1 MQAGT
6 FRAPWAAL
14 VLALVGGTLAIAL
27 AAPATADAARCFGKK
42 PTIVGT
48 DKSEKIVGTRKT
60 DVIFA
65 RRGNDK
71 IVGKGAPD
79 RICGGPGNDKVK
91 GGIGIDS
98 LGGGL
103 GNDKLSGGSEED
115 YLEGEEGNDDLDGG
129 DGDDFDLYGGDG
141 EDRVDGGEG
150 DDTVYLESRSGD
162 PDVYAGGAG
171 IDTLNL
177 TYAHSSALI
186 VSLDGVANDGVNCPQ
201 QCEGDNV
208 EASVEYVSGPEAA
221 ARLTLIGSD
230 ANNVL
235 TGGYMKDDIDGG
247 AGDDILRGGWDDDS
261 LDGGLGTDQ
270 CDGEGE
276 TTADTA
282 LNCESVVGIP

>member
-1 MQAGT
+1 MQART
-6 FRAPWAAL
+6 SRAPWAA
-14 VLALVGGTLAIAL
+14 LALVGGTLAIAL
-27 AAPATADAARCFGKK
+27 ATPVTADAARCFGKK
-42 PTIVGT
+42 ATIVGT
-48 DKSEKIVGTRKT
+48 DRSEKLVGTRKA

-91 GGIGIDS
+91 GSIGIDS

-103 GNDKLSGGSEED
+103 GNDELSGGSEED

-141 EDRVDGGEG
+141 KDRVDGGEG
-150 DDTVYLESRSGD
+150 DDTVYLESRSSD

-177 TYAHSSALI
+177 SYAHSSALI

-208 EASVEYVSGPEAA
+208 ESSVENVSGAEAA
-221 ARLTLIGSD
+221 ASLTLIGSD

-235 TGGYMKDDIDGG
+235 TGGYLKDAIDGG

-276 TTADTA
+276 STADA
-282 LNCESVVGIP
+282 AVNCESVVGIP